1 MALVKA
7 DLKAAIIL
15 ALTAPP
21 DGQTVDEIA
30 DKLATA
36 IDDFVKT
43 GTAGGDPV
51 I

>member
-7 DLKAAIIL
+7 DLEAALLIVF
-15 ALTAPP
+15 TAPP
-21 DGQTVDEIA
+21 DGQTVAELVA
-30 DKLATA
+30 KLATA

-43 GTAGGDPV
+43 GTAGGAPV